1 MDVMEERRLIPVT
14 GVNADG
20 TPYSGTMYETIHAPT
35 KDTPMG
41 IKWNTCSVC
50 LMDFP
55 ETEMMRIKGR
65 WYCRKYK
72 CFEDTLPKEY
82 K

>member
-1 MDVMEERRLIPVT
+1 MEERRLVDVT

-20 TPYSGTMYETIHAPT
+20 TPYVGQMYETQHAPT
-35 KDTPMG
+35 KETQMG
-41 IKWNTCSVC
+41 IKWNYCSIC

-55 ETEMMRIKGR
+55 ENEMVRIKGK

-72 CFEDTLPKEY
+72 CYEDTLPKEI
-82 K
+82 KK